1 MPPQIMNKQMKKLL
15 TILLFI
21 IICYTTPV
29 MAEYK
34 PIPENMRT
42 QYKYELELL
51 IKKEVPIS
59 KKAINNIEYE
69 YITETNP
76 VIKQTI
82 IEYGITSILF
92 DFYYLLI
99 KVTNKYTD
107 IEKDIPATDWY
118 IELQKFINPYL
129 IDNKIN
135 IKGVNSLLKC
145 AERKQNK
152 LNKQFNY

>member
-1 MPPQIMNKQMKKLL
+1 
-15 TILLFI
+15 
-21 IICYTTPV
+21 
-29 MAEYK
+29 
-34 PIPENMRT
+34 MRT
-42 QYKYELELL
+42 QYKCELEQL

-59 KKAINNIEYE
+59 KKAINNIKYE
-69 YITETNP
+69 YIKETDP
-76 VIKQTI
+76 IIKQTI

-118 IELQKFINPYL
+118 VELQKFINPYL

-135 IKGVNSLLKC
+135 IKGINSLLMY